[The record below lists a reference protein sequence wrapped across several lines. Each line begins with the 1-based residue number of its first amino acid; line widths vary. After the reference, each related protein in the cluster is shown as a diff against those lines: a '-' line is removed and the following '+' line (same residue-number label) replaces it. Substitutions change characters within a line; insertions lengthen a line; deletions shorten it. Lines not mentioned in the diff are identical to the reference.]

1 MLSFMHVKMPLGTQD
16 PHPPAQ
22 VWEPSVSVLYTA
34 NRTVPVSLTP
44 GFPQKKLS
52 LEAIVQGQRTQQ
64 SLGRNFPITGATC
77 NPPDNPQ
84 QALLTRP
91 QTHLPW
97 LIGNLPAL

>member
-64 SLGRNFPITGATC
+64 SLGRNFPITGY
-77 NPPDNPQ
+77 DRI
-84 QALLTRP
+84 LTIVP
-91 QTHLPW
+91 WAAVGPGHLFH
-97 LIGNLPAL
+97 IQ